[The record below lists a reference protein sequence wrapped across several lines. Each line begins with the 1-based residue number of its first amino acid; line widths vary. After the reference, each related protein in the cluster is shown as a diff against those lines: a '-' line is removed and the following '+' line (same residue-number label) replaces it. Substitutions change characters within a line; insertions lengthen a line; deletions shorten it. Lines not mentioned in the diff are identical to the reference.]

1 MPDNKNDIFK
11 SLSQH
16 EEKPPEI
23 LFEKILREVRHG
35 HKGNEWEG
43 LKDHSVAPPPE
54 LYGLIRQKL
63 AEKGSPKRS
72 VIPFIGKYR
81 AIAAIFL
88 AGILSVAIYLSLHT
102 KRPAEPVA
110 ERKSAPVNQT
120 IPADSVQNTDSVSSN
135 AYNSEKKGNA
145 KKRPA
150 PARHS
155 SGTQVIP
162 FVNNDLLYSLMECPN
177 CNFAA
182 YFTEKEKIILD
193 IDQYS
198 SVAVSNKMRLF
209 MKTLYTTNRRGKPT
223 HKSRKTKRTLVRW
236 QKADAAYFDNESSK
250 SALDPVDLTEFL
262 INNNKK

>member
-43 LKDHSVAPPPE
+43 LKDHSITPPPE
-54 LYGLIRQKL
+54 LYGHIRQKL
-63 AEKGSPKRS
+63 AQERSSKRPA
-72 VIPFIGKYR
+72 VYFIRKYR
-81 AIAAIFL
+81 AIAAVFL
-88 AGILSVAIYLSLHT
+88 AGILSVAIYQLLHT
-102 KRPAEPVA
+102 KKSAEPVA
-110 ERKSAPVNQT
+110 ERKSVPVNRS
-120 IPADSVQNTDSVSSN
+120 ILADSVKNPDSALSNTD
-135 AYNSEKKGNA
+135 APRKQGIA

-150 PARHS
+150 TVRHS
-155 SGTQVIP
+155 SGTQIIP

-198 SVAVSNKMRLF
+198 SVAISSKMRLF

-223 HKSRKTKRTLVRW
+223 HKSRKTKRILVRW
-236 QKADAAYFDNESSK
+236 QKADADYFDKESSK
-250 SALDPVDLTEFL
+250 SALDPLDLTEFL